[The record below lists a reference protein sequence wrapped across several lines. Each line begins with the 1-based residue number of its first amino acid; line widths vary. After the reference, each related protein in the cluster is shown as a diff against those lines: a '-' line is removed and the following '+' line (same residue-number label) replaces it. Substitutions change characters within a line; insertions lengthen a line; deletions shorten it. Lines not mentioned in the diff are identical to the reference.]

1 MKAWRMARL
10 GDPWRELET
19 SEIAPPQAAAGS
31 VRIRVEAADLNFADI
46 LQCRGSYQVKRTPP
60 FTPGM
65 NAAGTVIAAGADAAF
80 TPGTRLVGPT
90 VEPAGGFAEQAL
102 LLARL
107 AHPIPDGVSAASAM
121 GLHITHGTAWLALHH
136 RAKLQPGETV
146 LVLAAAGGVGSAAVE
161 MAARHGCWVIAAAG
175 GPEKAK
181 LAEALGADLAVDYNN
196 DDLYERVMEATDG
209 RGVDV
214 VFDPVGGRYFG
225 HRAPTRGVGGSPTRH
240 RLRQRRY
247 PDGTRQSSAGQE
259 LFGGRRPHG
268 RLPRASAGPG
278 DALLRR
284 PAPATRCRGDLAPDQ
299 RNTRLRR
306 VARWARPARWPENNR
321 AHCVGPATLVSCH
334 ASSSASARPTG
345 SVARRVPA
353 GNGGPIAKGRN
364 AATGDNLHASF
375 HPGAPV
381 RARAWNKGWRWS
393 SPGALTRWPA
403 TAPPGAA
410 PGDAGQRPALP
421 GLASGLDHVNYVK

>member
-214 VFDPVGGRYFG
+214 VFDPVGGRYFDTARRLVAWEG
-225 HRAPTRGVGGSPTRH
+225 RLLVIGFASGDIPTAPANHLLVKNYSVVGVHMGGYRERQPDLVTRCYEDLHRQLVAGEISPQISEI
-240 RLRQRRY
+240 LGFDGL
-247 PDGTRQSSAGQE
+247 PDGLARLA
-259 LFGGRRPHG
+259 GRRTTG
-268 RLPRASAGPG
+268 RIVWDP
-278 DALLRR
+278 
-284 PAPATRCRGDLAPDQ
+284 Q
-299 RNTRLRR
+299 R
-306 VARWARPARWPENNR
+306 
-321 AHCVGPATLVSCH
+321 
-334 ASSSASARPTG
+334 
-345 SVARRVPA
+345 
-353 GNGGPIAKGRN
+353 
-364 AATGDNLHASF
+364 
-375 HPGAPV
+375 
-381 RARAWNKGWRWS
+381 
-393 SPGALTRWPA
+393 
-403 TAPPGAA
+403 
-410 PGDAGQRPALP
+410 
-421 GLASGLDHVNYVK
+421 